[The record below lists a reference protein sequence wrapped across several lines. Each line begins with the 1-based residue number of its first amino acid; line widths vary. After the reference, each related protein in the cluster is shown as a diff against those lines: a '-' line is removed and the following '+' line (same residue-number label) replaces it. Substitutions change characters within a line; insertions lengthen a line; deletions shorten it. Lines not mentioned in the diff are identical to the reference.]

1 MNPIDK
7 VVAVWDATIERSR
20 AKSPGFDHVWQARGR
35 YQSMY
40 GPRLAAAIAYYGF
53 FAAFAVGLLGYS
65 ILGYVLGN
73 NQAAV
78 NTVDEYLKQNLPF
91 LNPGAIQHAR
101 NTVAIIG
108 LLGLLFAGIGWI
120 DSMRSSQRAMWGLRQ
135 SPGNFVVRWLVD
147 LGILVGLGLLLGLGL
162 YASSGVQELAGLLLR
177 AVGAP
182 TRAVGLT
189 RYLISD
195 VLSLALN
202 LLMSAGLL
210 IAVPRLWASPNRMV
224 GPTILVGVG
233 LTMLTTLGRFYI
245 AHTERNPAYQVAG
258 TAVGLL
264 LFLNLFSQLLLFAS
278 AVAAT
283 SPRGRVRDLAGG
295 HDDDSAGRVES
306 SATRV

>member
-1 MNPIDK
+1 VNPIDR
-7 VVAVWDATIERSR
+7 VVAAWDSAIDRSR

-73 NQAAV
+73 NRTV
-78 NTVDEYLKQNLPF
+78 LNTVDLYLQRNLPF
-91 LNPGAIQHAR
+91 LNPSAIQSAR
-101 NTVAIIG
+101 NTVAVIG

-120 DSMRSSQRAMWGLRQ
+120 DSMRSSQRAMWGLQ
-135 SPGNFVVRWLVD
+135 QHPGNFVVRWLVD
-147 LGILVGLGLLLGLGL
+147 LGILLGLGVLLGLGL
-162 YASSGVQELAGLLLR
+162 YASNGLQELVGLALG

-182 TRAVGLT
+182 SGTVR
-189 RYLISD
+189 
-195 VLSLALN
+195 LSQDWLGYALNLALN

-233 LTMLTTLGRFYI
+233 LTMLTTIGRLYI
-245 AHTERNPAYQVAG
+245 AHAERNPAYKVAG
-258 TAVGLL
+258 AAVGLL
-264 LFLNLFSQLLLFAS
+264 LFLNLFSQLLLFGS

-295 HDDDSAGRVES
+295 RRDDG
-306 SATRV
+306 

>member
-1 MNPIDK
+1 VNPIDRA
-7 VVAVWDATIERSR
+7 VAAWDSAIDRSR

-65 ILGYVLGN
+65 ILGFVLGN
-73 NQAAV
+73 NTAV
-78 NTVDEYLKQNLPF
+78 VGTVDLYLQRNLPF
-91 LNPGAIQHAR
+91 LNPSAIQAAR
-101 NTVAIIG
+101 NTVAVIG

-120 DSMRSSQRAMWGLRQ
+120 DSMRSSQRAMWGLQ
-135 SPGNFVVRWLVD
+135 QHPGNFVVRWLVD
-147 LGILVGLGLLLGLGL
+147 LAILLGLGVLLGLGL
-162 YASSGVQELAGLLLR
+162 YASSGLEELVGLALG

-182 TRAVGLT
+182 TGTVRLAQDWLGYALN
-189 RYLISD
+189 
-195 VLSLALN
+195 LALN

-233 LTMLTTLGRFYI
+233 LTMLTTIGRLYI
-245 AHTERNPAYQVAG
+245 AHTERNPAYKVAG
-258 TAVGLL
+258 AAVGLL
-264 LFLNLFSQLLLFAS
+264 LFLNLFSQLLLFGA

-295 HDDDSAGRVES
+295 RRDDG
-306 SATRV
+306 